1 MELSM
6 SVCCEIGVA
15 IVESDHGTNGKGTV
29 TTTTEL
35 TVTVGERLGYVSHLS
50 GPWWAGDEH

>member
-1 MELSM
+1 M